1 MTLLK
6 NGQIANCCGPNA
18 MLTLMEYLQDYASE
32 ETRRKGLAMIRSSLD
47 SIPHP
52 KVRGK
57 TEEYLRKIGNGERD
71 FRF

>member
-18 MLTLMEYLQDYASE
+18 MLTLMEYLKDYASE
-32 ETRRKGLAMIRSSLD
+32 STRCKGLAMIRSSLD
-47 SIPHP
+47 SIPNP
-52 KVRGK
+52 KVREK
-57 TEEYLRKIGNGERD
+57 TEEYLKKIQEGQRD